1 MSNEKLTSII
11 DFGSSNLRLGTFGNS
26 LLNSKFVT
34 NIDLTESVLNN
45 SSELNKK
52 LNKLILNS
60 EKEINRHL
68 KELTVMV
75 DTPDCFAVDLSLK
88 KKIDKS
94 IFNKSNLGNYLQE
107 AKNLIKKNYFEFKIL
122 HLVISKYIVD
132 GEEVNDLPDNIIIDE
147 LIIDITFILIPEI
160 VTNQIKINFI
170 KNHISVT
177 NFYCSSYVKT
187 LDYKKNFDH
196 FNIKI
201 FIDIGFKKTSILVYK
216 KNRLMHFNVV
226 PIGGHHITNDIS
238 KVLKI
243 NYNDSE
249 AEKALLKH
257 SNTIINN
264 EDSGKLLVK
273 VVHARVEEMI
283 DLCFKNIDLEITKNQ
298 SSILI
303 FTGGA
308 SKILS
313 KNSIYLN
320 NQFNIFNEMS
330 FYEENADIICSSG
343 YNYIKSDN
351 PNEATFVEKKIK
363 KQGIFEK
370 LFYILSR

>member
-11 DFGSSNLRLGTFGNS
+11 DFGSFNLRLGTFGDN

-34 NIDLTESVLNN
+34 NINLMDNFLNHN
-45 SSELNKK
+45 NEINEK
-52 LNKLILNS
+52 LQKLILNS

-75 DTPDCFAVDLSLK
+75 DTPDCFTVDISLK
-88 KKIDKS
+88 KKLDKS
-94 IFNKSNLGNYLQE
+94 LFNKSNLGNYLQE
-107 AKNLIKKNYFEFKIL
+107 AKNLIKKNYFEYKIL
-122 HLVISKYIVD
+122 HLVISKYVVD
-132 GEEVNDLPDNIIIDE
+132 GKEVDDLPDNIIIDE
-147 LIIDITFILIPEI
+147 LVIDIKFILIPEI
-160 VTNQIKINFI
+160 VTNRIKINFI
-170 KNHISVT
+170 KNHISVK

-187 LDYKKNFDH
+187 LEYKKNFNN

-216 KNRLMHFNVV
+216 KNSLMYFNVV
-226 PIGGHHITNDIS
+226 PLGGHHITNDIS

-243 NYNDSE
+243 NYKDSE
-249 AEKALLKH
+249 AEKAVLKH

-264 EDSGKLLVK
+264 DNSRQLLVK
-273 VVHARVEEMI
+273 VIHARVEELI
-283 DLCFKNIDLEITKNQ
+283 DLCFKNVDLNITKNQ

-320 NQFNIFNEMS
+320 NQFNIFNQMS

>member
-11 DFGSSNLRLGTFGNS
+11 DFGSFNLRLGTFGDN

-34 NIDLTESVLNN
+34 NINLMDNFLNHN
-45 SSELNKK
+45 NEINEK
-52 LNKLILNS
+52 LQKLILNS

-75 DTPDCFAVDLSLK
+75 DTPDCFTVDISLK
-88 KKIDKS
+88 KKLDKS
-94 IFNKSNLGNYLQE
+94 LFNKSNLGNYLQE
-107 AKNLIKKNYFEFKIL
+107 AKNLIKKNYFEYKIL
-122 HLVISKYIVD
+122 HLVISKYVVD
-132 GEEVNDLPDNIIIDE
+132 GKEVDDLPDNIIIDE
-147 LIIDITFILIPEI
+147 LVIDIKFILVPEI
-160 VTNQIKINFI
+160 VTNRIKINFI
-170 KNHISVT
+170 KNHISVK

-187 LDYKKNFDH
+187 LEYKKNFNN

-216 KNRLMHFNVV
+216 KNSLMYFNVV
-226 PIGGHHITNDIS
+226 PLGGHHITNDIS

-243 NYNDSE
+243 NYKDSE
-249 AEKALLKH
+249 AEKAVLKH

-264 EDSGKLLVK
+264 DNSRQLLVK
-273 VVHARVEEMI
+273 VIHARVEELI
-283 DLCFKNIDLEITKNQ
+283 DLCFKNVDLNITKNQ

-320 NQFNIFNEMS
+320 NQFNIFNQMS

>member
-11 DFGSSNLRLGTFGNS
+11 DFGSFNLRLGIFGDN

-34 NIDLTESVLNN
+34 NINLIDNFLNHN
-45 SSELNKK
+45 NEINEK
-52 LNKLILNS
+52 LQKLILNS

-75 DTPDCFAVDLSLK
+75 DTPECFTVDISLK

-94 IFNKSNLGNYLQE
+94 LFNKSNLGNYLQE
-107 AKNLIKKNYFEFKIL
+107 AKNLIKKNYFEYKIL
-122 HLVISKYIVD
+122 HLVISKYVVD
-132 GEEVNDLPDNIIIDE
+132 GKEVDDLPDNIIIDE
-147 LIIDITFILIPEI
+147 LVIDIKFILIPEI
-160 VTNQIKINFI
+160 VTNRIKINFI
-170 KNHISVT
+170 KNHISVK

-187 LDYKKNFDH
+187 LEYKKNFNN

-216 KNRLMHFNVV
+216 KNSLMYFNVV
-226 PIGGHHITNDIS
+226 PLGGHHITNDIS

-243 NYNDSE
+243 NYKDSE
-249 AEKALLKH
+249 AEKAVLKH

-264 EDSGKLLVK
+264 DNSRQLLVK
-273 VVHARVEEMI
+273 VIHARVEELI
-283 DLCFKNIDLEITKNQ
+283 DLCFKNVDLNITKNQ

-320 NQFNIFNEMS
+320 NQFNIFNQMS

>member
-11 DFGSSNLRLGTFGNS
+11 DFGSFNLRLGTFGDN

-34 NIDLTESVLNN
+34 NINLMDNFLNHN
-45 SSELNKK
+45 NEINEK
-52 LNKLILNS
+52 LQKLILNS

-75 DTPDCFAVDLSLK
+75 DTPDCFTVDISLK
-88 KKIDKS
+88 KKLDKS
-94 IFNKSNLGNYLQE
+94 LFNKSNLGNYLQE
-107 AKNLIKKNYFEFKIL
+107 AKNLIKKNYFEYKIL
-122 HLVISKYIVD
+122 HLVISKYVVD
-132 GEEVNDLPDNIIIDE
+132 GKEVDDLPDNIIIDE
-147 LIIDITFILIPEI
+147 LVIDIKFILIPEI
-160 VTNQIKINFI
+160 VTNRIKINFL
-170 KNHISVT
+170 KNHISVK

-187 LDYKKNFDH
+187 LEYKKNFNN

-216 KNRLMHFNVV
+216 KNSLMYFNVV
-226 PIGGHHITNDIS
+226 PLGGHHITNDIS

-243 NYNDSE
+243 NYKDSE
-249 AEKALLKH
+249 AEKAVLKH

-264 EDSGKLLVK
+264 DNSRQLLVK
-273 VVHARVEEMI
+273 VIHARVEELI
-283 DLCFKNIDLEITKNQ
+283 DLCFKNVDLNITKNQ

-320 NQFNIFNEMS
+320 NQFNIFNQMS

>member
-11 DFGSSNLRLGTFGNS
+11 DFGSFNLRLGTFGDN

-34 NIDLTESVLNN
+34 NINLIDNFLNHN
-45 SSELNKK
+45 NEINEK
-52 LNKLILNS
+52 LQKLILNS

-75 DTPDCFAVDLSLK
+75 DTPECFTVDISLK

-94 IFNKSNLGNYLQE
+94 LFNKSNLGNYLQE
-107 AKNLIKKNYFEFKIL
+107 AKNLIKKNYFEYKIL
-122 HLVISKYIVD
+122 HLVISKYVVD
-132 GEEVNDLPDNIIIDE
+132 GKEVDDLPDNIIIDE
-147 LIIDITFILIPEI
+147 LVIDIKFILIPEI
-160 VTNQIKINFI
+160 VTNRIKINFI
-170 KNHISVT
+170 KNHISVK

-187 LDYKKNFDH
+187 LEYKKNFNN

-216 KNRLMHFNVV
+216 KNSLMYFNVV
-226 PIGGHHITNDIS
+226 PLGGHHITNDIS

-243 NYNDSE
+243 NYKDSE
-249 AEKALLKH
+249 AEKAVLKH

-264 EDSGKLLVK
+264 DNSRQLLVK
-273 VVHARVEEMI
+273 VIHARVEELI
-283 DLCFKNIDLEITKNQ
+283 DLCFKNVDLNITKNQ

-320 NQFNIFNEMS
+320 NQFNIFNQMS

>member
-11 DFGSSNLRLGTFGNS
+11 DFGSFNLRLGTFGDN

-34 NIDLTESVLNN
+34 NINLIDNFLNHN
-45 SSELNKK
+45 NEINEK
-52 LNKLILNS
+52 LQKLILNS

-75 DTPDCFAVDLSLK
+75 DTPECFTVDISLK

-94 IFNKSNLGNYLQE
+94 LFNKSNLGNYLQE
-107 AKNLIKKNYFEFKIL
+107 AKNLIKKNYFEYKIL
-122 HLVISKYIVD
+122 HLVISKYVVD
-132 GEEVNDLPDNIIIDE
+132 GKEVDDLPDNIIIDE
-147 LIIDITFILIPEI
+147 LVIDIKFILIPEI
-160 VTNQIKINFI
+160 VTNRIKINFL
-170 KNHISVT
+170 KNHISVK

-187 LDYKKNFDH
+187 LEYKKNFNN

-216 KNRLMHFNVV
+216 KNSLMYFNVV
-226 PIGGHHITNDIS
+226 PLGGHHITNDIS

-243 NYNDSE
+243 NYKDSE
-249 AEKALLKH
+249 AEKAVLKH

-264 EDSGKLLVK
+264 DNSRQLLVK
-273 VVHARVEEMI
+273 VIHARVEELI
-283 DLCFKNIDLEITKNQ
+283 DLCFKNVDLNITKNQ

-320 NQFNIFNEMS
+320 NQFNIFNQMS

>member
-11 DFGSSNLRLGTFGNS
+11 DFGSFNLRLGTFGDN

-34 NIDLTESVLNN
+34 NINLMDNFLNHN
-45 SSELNKK
+45 NEINEK
-52 LNKLILNS
+52 LQKLILNS

-75 DTPDCFAVDLSLK
+75 DTPECFTVDISLK

-94 IFNKSNLGNYLQE
+94 LFNKSNLGNYLQE
-107 AKNLIKKNYFEFKIL
+107 AKNLIKKNYFEYKIL
-122 HLVISKYIVD
+122 HLVISKYVVD
-132 GEEVNDLPDNIIIDE
+132 GKEVDDLPDNIIIDE
-147 LIIDITFILIPEI
+147 LVIDIKFILIPEI
-160 VTNQIKINFI
+160 VTNRIKINFL
-170 KNHISVT
+170 KNHISVK

-187 LDYKKNFDH
+187 LEYKKNFNN

-216 KNRLMHFNVV
+216 KNSLMYFNVV
-226 PIGGHHITNDIS
+226 PLGGHHITNDIS

-243 NYNDSE
+243 NYKDSE
-249 AEKALLKH
+249 AEKAVLKH

-264 EDSGKLLVK
+264 DNSRQLLVK
-273 VVHARVEEMI
+273 VIHARVEELI
-283 DLCFKNIDLEITKNQ
+283 DLCFKNVDLNITKNQ

-320 NQFNIFNEMS
+320 NQFNIFNQMS

>member
-11 DFGSSNLRLGTFGNS
+11 DFGSFNLRLGTFGDN

-34 NIDLTESVLNN
+34 NINLIDNFLNHN
-45 SSELNKK
+45 NEINEK
-52 LNKLILNS
+52 LQKLILNS

-75 DTPDCFAVDLSLK
+75 DTPDCFTVDISLK
-88 KKIDKS
+88 KKLDKS
-94 IFNKSNLGNYLQE
+94 LFNKSNLGNYLQE
-107 AKNLIKKNYFEFKIL
+107 AKNLIKKNYFEYKIL
-122 HLVISKYIVD
+122 HLVISKYVVD
-132 GEEVNDLPDNIIIDE
+132 GKEVDDLPDNIIIDE
-147 LIIDITFILIPEI
+147 LVIDIKFILIPEI
-160 VTNQIKINFI
+160 VTNRIKINFI
-170 KNHISVT
+170 KNHISVK

-187 LDYKKNFDH
+187 LEYKKNFNN

-216 KNRLMHFNVV
+216 KNSLMYFNVV
-226 PIGGHHITNDIS
+226 PLGGHHITNDIS

-243 NYNDSE
+243 NYKDSE
-249 AEKALLKH
+249 AEKAVLKH

-264 EDSGKLLVK
+264 DNSRQLLVK
-273 VVHARVEEMI
+273 VIHARVEELI
-283 DLCFKNIDLEITKNQ
+283 DLCFKNVDLNITKNQ

-320 NQFNIFNEMS
+320 NQFNIFNQMS

>member
-11 DFGSSNLRLGTFGNS
+11 DFGSFNLRLGTFGDN

-34 NIDLTESVLNN
+34 NINLIDNFLNHN
-45 SSELNKK
+45 NEINEK
-52 LNKLILNS
+52 LQKLILNS

-75 DTPDCFAVDLSLK
+75 DTPDCFTVDISLK
-88 KKIDKS
+88 KKLDKS
-94 IFNKSNLGNYLQE
+94 LFNKSNLGNYLQE
-107 AKNLIKKNYFEFKIL
+107 AKNLIKKNYFEYKIL
-122 HLVISKYIVD
+122 HLVISKYVVD
-132 GEEVNDLPDNIIIDE
+132 GKEVDDLPDNIIIDE
-147 LIIDITFILIPEI
+147 LVIDIKFILIPEI
-160 VTNQIKINFI
+160 VTNRIKINFL
-170 KNHISVT
+170 KNHISVK

-187 LDYKKNFDH
+187 LEYKKNFNN

-216 KNRLMHFNVV
+216 KNSLMYFNVV
-226 PIGGHHITNDIS
+226 PLGGHHITNDIS

-243 NYNDSE
+243 NYKDSE
-249 AEKALLKH
+249 AEKAVLKH

-264 EDSGKLLVK
+264 DNSRQLLVK
-273 VVHARVEEMI
+273 VIHARVEELI
-283 DLCFKNIDLEITKNQ
+283 DLCFKNVDLNITKNQ

-320 NQFNIFNEMS
+320 NQFNIFNQMS

>member
-11 DFGSSNLRLGTFGNS
+11 DFGSFNLRLGTFGDN

-34 NIDLTESVLNN
+34 NINLIDNFLNHN
-45 SSELNKK
+45 NEINEK
-52 LNKLILNS
+52 LQKLILNS

-75 DTPDCFAVDLSLK
+75 DTPECFTVDISLK

-94 IFNKSNLGNYLQE
+94 LFNKSNLGNYLKE
-107 AKNLIKKNYFEFKIL
+107 AKNLIKKNYFEYKIL
-122 HLVISKYIVD
+122 HLVISKYVVD
-132 GEEVNDLPDNIIIDE
+132 GKEVDDLPDNIIIDE
-147 LIIDITFILIPEI
+147 LVIDIKFILIPEI
-160 VTNQIKINFI
+160 VTNRIKINFL
-170 KNHISVT
+170 KNHISVK

-187 LDYKKNFDH
+187 LEYKKNFNN

-216 KNRLMHFNVV
+216 KNSLMYFNVV
-226 PIGGHHITNDIS
+226 PLGGHHITNDIS

-243 NYNDSE
+243 NYKDSE
-249 AEKALLKH
+249 AEKAVLKH

-264 EDSGKLLVK
+264 DNSRQLLVK
-273 VVHARVEEMI
+273 VIHARVEELI
-283 DLCFKNIDLEITKNQ
+283 DLCFKNVDLNITKNQ

-320 NQFNIFNEMS
+320 NQFNIFNQMS

>member
-11 DFGSSNLRLGTFGNS
+11 DFGSFNLRLGTFGDN

-34 NIDLTESVLNN
+34 NINLMDNFLNHN
-45 SSELNKK
+45 NEINEK
-52 LNKLILNS
+52 LQKLILNS

-75 DTPDCFAVDLSLK
+75 DTPECFTVDISLK

-94 IFNKSNLGNYLQE
+94 LFNKSNLGNYLQE
-107 AKNLIKKNYFEFKIL
+107 AKNLIKKNYFEYKIL
-122 HLVISKYIVD
+122 HLVISKYVVD
-132 GEEVNDLPDNIIIDE
+132 GKEVDDLPDNIIIDE
-147 LIIDITFILIPEI
+147 LVIDIKFILIPEI
-160 VTNQIKINFI
+160 VTNRIKINFI
-170 KNHISVT
+170 KNHISVK

-187 LDYKKNFDH
+187 LEYKKNFNN

-216 KNRLMHFNVV
+216 KNSLMYFNVV
-226 PIGGHHITNDIS
+226 PLGGHHITNDIS

-243 NYNDSE
+243 NYKDSE
-249 AEKALLKH
+249 AEKAVLKH

-264 EDSGKLLVK
+264 DNSRQLLVK
-273 VVHARVEEMI
+273 VIHARVEELI
-283 DLCFKNIDLEITKNQ
+283 DLCFKNVDLNITKNQ

-320 NQFNIFNEMS
+320 NQFNIFNQMS